1 MEVDGESERRMRGEK
16 FGLKVRGGQPVL
28 GVERQPKAG
37 ARWTLNRV

>member
-1 MEVDGESERRMRGEK
+1 MA
-16 FGLKVRGGQPVL
+16 LKVRGGLPVL